1 MIKAINASSPI
12 PKWLKTIYNG
22 SKRWD
27 AARDISELIVN
38 IPGDLEK
45 YCLHLHYLY
54 IIKI

>member
-54 IIKI
+54 LIKI